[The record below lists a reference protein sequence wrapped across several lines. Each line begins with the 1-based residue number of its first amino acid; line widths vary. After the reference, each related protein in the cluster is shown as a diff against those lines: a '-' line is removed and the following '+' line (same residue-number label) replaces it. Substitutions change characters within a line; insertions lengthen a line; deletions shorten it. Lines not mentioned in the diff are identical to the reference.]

1 MTLVAAERT
10 GASRYDAQ
18 VAAAL
23 RAVEVRPPAA
33 FLWFGRRFAVLPPE
47 RSVDARHQL
56 VDVRERSVAHDL
68 PIAACDLPAAARQ
81 PAFDARE
88 LLVDAI
94 AQHLQE
100 GFQGTGVPRPQRRGA
115 VTPADD
121 GGDFVRALA
130 QANCGRG
137 AWQGGWRVA
146 AVEHE
151 DGTIAV
157 VRPDGLRLLA
167 PAEDCRVEGAI
178 RAGAQA
184 DVRGP
189 KELTGFSPGVYVA
202 LGDTPGPAGDL
213 ARLYWSI
220 AAAGA
225 VTFVARATYA
235 LNRANLPFRLELPDN
250 PARYGRRPAATVLL
264 ARADVA
270 AAVTL
275 LRPLLRVLAAHL
287 ADRAPAFSKPLARGL
302 ALAEEPGDGTGFGE
316 HRCRLL
322 AGAIVTASEQGR
334 HRAEQRHAVVRERF
348 RAAGLTLDAPYVEPG
363 SDDAYPRS

>member
-1 MTLVAAERT
+1 VTLVATERT
-10 GASRYDAQ
+10 GASRYEAQ

-33 FLWFGRRFAVLPPE
+33 FLWFGRRFVALPPE
-47 RSVDARHQL
+47 GSAGARELPADAR
-56 VDVRERSVAHDL
+56 A
-68 PIAACDLPAAARQ
+68 
-81 PAFDARE
+81 

-94 AQHLQE
+94 ARRLHE
-100 GFQGTGVPRPQRRGA
+100 DFYGPGVPRPQRRDP

-121 GGDFVRALA
+121 GDDFVRALS

-137 AWQGGWRVA
+137 PWQAGWRVDE
-146 AVEHE
+146 V
-151 DGTIAV
+151 DGDTIAV

-178 RAGAQA
+178 VAGAQT
-184 DVRGP
+184 DVRVP

-225 VTFVARATYA
+225 VTFVARVTYA
-235 LNRANLPFRLELPDN
+235 LNRANLPFALELPDN
-250 PARYGRRPAATVLL
+250 PARYGHRPAATVLL

-270 AAVTL
+270 AATTL
-275 LRPLLRVLAAHL
+275 LRPLLRALAAHL
-287 ADRAPAFSKPLARGL
+287 ADRAPAFTKPLARGL
-302 ALAEEPGDGTGFGE
+302 ALAEEPSDGTSFGE

-322 AGAIVTASEQGR
+322 ATAIVTASEQGLR
-334 HRAEQRHAVVRERF
+334 STEQRHAAVREQF
-348 RAAGLTLDAPYVEPG
+348 RAAGLTLDAPYLEPG
-363 SDDAYPRS
+363 SDDADERS